1 MYILRL
7 GSAGDSACLLQ
18 QCKQAMY
25 IDIYKNI
32 FAKILVTLCMPS
44 YRLKDGME
52 LGWLD
57 GDTYCGCSGR
67 F

>member
-1 MYILRL
+1 
-7 GSAGDSACLLQ
+7 
-18 QCKQAMY
+18 MY

-57 GDTYCGCSGR
+57 GDTYRGCSGR